1 MIQAKQAVAFS
12 CGPLLVAALAATSH
26 YVGSQEKK
34 TQQATIQSGVVLL
47 PGETLV
53 APPDPVITSAAPA
66 PVVSRQEPA
75 PVAAGPA
82 PVSPKRGKQPSTPH
96 YTRDEVLRGR

>member
-1 MIQAKQAVAFS
+1 MIQAKHAVAIA
-12 CGPLLVAALAATSH
+12 CGALLVAALAATSH
-26 YVGSQEKK
+26 YVVSQERK

-53 APPDPVITSAAPA
+53 APPDPVAS
-66 PVVSRQEPA
+66 EPA
-75 PVAAGPA
+75 QA
-82 PVSPKRGKQPSTPH
+82 PKQGKKPSTPH

>member
-1 MIQAKQAVAFS
+1 MIQARHAVAIS
-12 CGPLLVAALAATSH
+12 CGALLVAALAATSR
-26 YVGSQEKK
+26 YIGSQEKT

-53 APPDPVITSAAPA
+53 APPDPVVTSAAPA
-66 PVVSRQEPA
+66 P
-75 PVAAGPA
+75 
-82 PVSPKRGKQPSTPH
+82 PKQGKQPSTPH